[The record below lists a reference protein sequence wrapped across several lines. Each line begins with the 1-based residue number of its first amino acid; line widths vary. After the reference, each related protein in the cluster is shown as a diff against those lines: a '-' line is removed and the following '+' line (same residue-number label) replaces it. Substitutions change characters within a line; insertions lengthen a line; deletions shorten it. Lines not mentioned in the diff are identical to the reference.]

1 MLSPDKYTSI
11 AAPSEGLFK
20 DSGSRFIAYA
30 YPISSEAEVKPIV
43 DRLRAEH
50 HGARHHCFAYRIA
63 KVEDTLEGPRLT
75 KDGIWRANDDGEP
88 SGTAGRPILGQID
101 SKGLQ
106 NVLVV
111 VVRYFGGILLG
122 VPGLIRA
129 YKSATADALDKA
141 QIVER
146 IATRR
151 WKITFGYDLMPA
163 VMAELKAEGL
173 EVLKRDF
180 TEECRIETAV
190 PLSKE
195 RAFLEHTEKIGIFKD
210 KIILTDSMP

>member
-1 MLSPDKYTSI
+1 MLSPDKYLTI

-30 YPISSEAEVKPIV
+30 YPVGAESEVKAIV

-50 HGARHHCFAYRIA
+50 HGARHHCFSYRIT
-63 KVEDTLEGPRLT
+63 KVEDTLEGPTLT

-111 VVRYFGGILLG
+111 VVGYFGGILLG

-129 YKSATADALDKA
+129 YKSATADALEKA
-141 QIVER
+141 QIVEKT
-146 IATRR
+146 ATRR
-151 WKITFGYDLMPA
+151 WQIGFGYDLMPA
-163 VMAELKAEGL
+163 VMGEIKALGL
-173 EVLKRDF
+173 ETAARDF
-180 TEECRIETAV
+180 AEECSITLDV

-195 RAFLEHTEKIGIFKD
+195 QTFLEHTEKIGIFKD
-210 KIILTDSMP
+210 KIILTL

>member
-1 MLSPDKYTSI
+1 MLSSDKYSTI

-30 YPISSEAEVKPIV
+30 YPITSESEVKPIV
-43 DRLRAEH
+43 DALRGEH
-50 HGARHHCFAYRIA
+50 HAARHHCFSY
-63 KVEDTLEGPRLT
+63 RLT
-75 KDGIWRANDDGEP
+75 KIDESPAGSVLSKEGIWRANDDGEP
-88 SGTAGRPILGQID
+88 SGTAGRPILAQID
-101 SKGLQ
+101 SRGLQ

-141 QIVER
+141 QLIEKT
-146 IATRR
+146 AARR
-151 WKITFGYDLMPA
+151 WSLEFGYELMPA
-163 VMAELKAEGL
+163 VMGNLKSQGL
-173 EVLKRDF
+173 EVALRDF
-180 TEECRIETAV
+180 GETCRFEIDV

-195 RAFLEHTEKIGIFKD
+195 IQFLEHTENLGIFKD
-210 KIILTDSMP
+210 KINLTP

>member
-1 MLSPDKYTSI
+1 MLSPDKYLTI

-30 YPISSEAEVKPIV
+30 FPVSAESEVKAIV
-43 DRLRAEH
+43 DKLRVEH
-50 HGARHHCFAYRIA
+50 HGARHHCFSYRIA
-63 KVEDTLEGPRLT
+63 KVDDTLEGPTLT
-75 KDGIWRANDDGEP
+75 KEGIWRANDDGEP

-129 YKSATADALDKA
+129 YKSATADALEKA
-141 QIVER
+141 QIVEKT
-146 IATRR
+146 ATRR
-151 WKITFGYDLMPA
+151 WQIGFGYDLMPA
-163 VMAELKAEGL
+163 VMGEIKALGL
-173 EVLKRDF
+173 ETVARDF
-180 TEECRIETAV
+180 AEECSLTLDV

-195 RAFLEHTEKIGIFKD
+195 QTFLEHTEKIGIFKD
-210 KIILTDSMP
+210 KIILTL

>member
-1 MLSPDKYTSI
+1 MLSRDKYSTI
-11 AAPSEGLFK
+11 AAPSEGIFK

-30 YPISSEAEVKPIV
+30 FPISSESEVKPIV
-43 DRLRAEH
+43 DALRAEH
-50 HGARHHCFAYRIA
+50 HAARHHCFSYRITR
-63 KVEDTLEGPRLT
+63 VEETADGPVLN
-75 KDGIWRANDDGEP
+75 KEGIWRANDDGEP

-141 QIVER
+141 QIVEKT
-146 IATRR
+146 ATRR
-151 WKITFGYDLMPA
+151 WQIGFGYDLMPA
-163 VMAELKAEGL
+163 VMGDLKSLGL
-173 EVLKRDF
+173 EVAKRDF
-180 TEECRIETAV
+180 AEDCLFEIEV

-195 RAFLEHTEKIGIFKD
+195 REFLEHTKNIGIFKD
-210 KIILTDSMP
+210 KIILKP

>member
-1 MLSPDKYTSI
+1 MLTSDKYSTI
-11 AAPSEGLFK
+11 AAPSEGLFR

-30 YPISSEAEVKPIV
+30 YPITSESEVKPIV
-43 DRLRAEH
+43 DSLRREH
-50 HGARHHCFAYRIA
+50 HSARHHCFSYRIN
-63 KVEDTLEGPRLT
+63 KVEDSPEGLVLA
-75 KDGIWRANDDGEP
+75 KEGLWRANDDGEP

-101 SKGLQ
+101 SRGLQ
-106 NVLVV
+106 NLLVV

-141 QIVER
+141 QVIEK

-151 WKITFGYDLMPA
+151 WSLEFGYELMPA
-163 VMAELKAEGL
+163 VMGELKVSGIEIAKRVFTDKCLL
-173 EVLKRDF
+173 ETR
-180 TEECRIETAV
+180 V

-195 RAFLEHTEKIGIFKD
+195 KQFLEHIEKIGIFKD
-210 KIILTDSMP
+210 KIILMP

>member
-1 MLSPDKYTSI
+1 MLSRDKYSTI
-11 AAPSEGLFK
+11 AAPSEGIFK

-30 YPISSEAEVKPIV
+30 FPISSESEVKPIV
-43 DRLRAEH
+43 DALRAEH
-50 HGARHHCFAYRIA
+50 HAARHHCFSYRIT
-63 KVEDTLEGPRLT
+63 KVEETADGPVLN
-75 KDGIWRANDDGEP
+75 KEGIWRANDDGEP

-111 VVRYFGGILLG
+111 VRYFGGILLG

-141 QIVER
+141 QIVEKT
-146 IATRR
+146 ATRR
-151 WKITFGYDLMPA
+151 WQIGFGYDLMPA
-163 VMAELKAEGL
+163 VMGDLKSLGL
-173 EVLKRDF
+173 EVAKRDF
-180 TEECRIETAV
+180 AEDCLFEIEV

-195 RAFLEHTEKIGIFKD
+195 REFLEHTKNIGIFKD
-210 KIILTDSMP
+210 KIILKP

>member
-1 MLSPDKYTSI
+1 MVSRDKYSTI
-11 AAPSEGLFK
+11 AVPSEGLYK

-30 YPISSEAEVKPIV
+30 YPITSESDVKPIV
-43 DRLRAEH
+43 DALRAEH
-50 HGARHHCFAYRIA
+50 HGARHHCFSYRIN
-63 KVEDTLEGPRLT
+63 KIEDGPEGPVLGRE
-75 KDGIWRANDDGEP
+75 GIWRANDDGEP

-101 SKGLQ
+101 SKGLS

-141 QIVER
+141 QVIEKT
-146 IATRR
+146 ATRR
-151 WKITFGYDLMPA
+151 WSLEFGYELMPA
-163 VMAELKAEGL
+163 VMSDLKSLGL
-173 EVLKRDF
+173 DVAKRDF
-180 TEECRIETAV
+180 AEACRFEIDV

-195 RAFLEHTEKIGIFKD
+195 KTFLEHIDNMGIRREK
-210 KIILTDSMP
+210 TV

>member
-30 YPISSEAEVKPIV
+30 YPISSESEVKPIV

-50 HGARHHCFAYRIA
+50 HGARHHCFAYRIT
-63 KVEDTLEGPRLT
+63 KVGDTLEGPSLT

-141 QIVER
+141 QIIECT
-146 IATRR
+146 ASRR
-151 WKITFGYDLMPA
+151 WQIGFGYDLMPA
-163 VMAELKAEGL
+163 VMEEVKSSGM
-173 EVLKRDF
+173 EVLKKDF
-180 TEECRIETAV
+180 AEDCRFEIAI

-195 RAFLEHTEKIGIFKD
+195 KAFLEDIEGLGIFYNRIK
-210 KIILTDSMP
+210 LTL

>member
-1 MLSPDKYTSI
+1 MLSPDKYLTI
-11 AAPSEGLFK
+11 AVPSEGLFK

-30 YPISSEAEVKPIV
+30 YPISAESEVKTIV
-43 DRLRAEH
+43 DKLRAEH
-50 HGARHHCFAYRIA
+50 HGARHHCFSYRIA

-129 YKSATADALDKA
+129 YKSATADALEKA
-141 QIVER
+141 QIVEKT
-146 IATRR
+146 ATRR
-151 WKITFGYDLMPA
+151 WCIEFGYELMPA
-163 VMAELKAEGL
+163 VMGELKAQGL
-173 EVLKRDF
+173 EVISRDF
-180 TEECRIETAV
+180 SEECSLSLDI

-195 RAFLEHTEKIGIFKD
+195 RAFLEHIEKIGIFKD
-210 KIILTDSMP
+210 KIKLTDLTQ

>member
-1 MLSPDKYTSI
+1 MVSRDKYSTI
-11 AAPSEGLFK
+11 AVPSEGLYK

-30 YPISSEAEVKPIV
+30 YPITSESDVKPIV
-43 DRLRAEH
+43 DALRAEH
-50 HGARHHCFAYRIA
+50 HGARHHCFSYRINII
-63 KVEDTLEGPRLT
+63 EEGPEGPVLGRE
-75 KDGIWRANDDGEP
+75 GIWRANDDGEP

-101 SKGLQ
+101 SKGLS

-141 QIVER
+141 QVIEKT
-146 IATRR
+146 ATRR
-151 WKITFGYDLMPA
+151 WSMEFGYELMPA
-163 VMAELKAEGL
+163 VMGELKAYGIEIAKRVFTDNCLL
-173 EVLKRDF
+173 E
-180 TEECRIETAV
+180 TPV

-195 RAFLEHTEKIGIFKD
+195 KQFLEHIEKIGIFKD
-210 KIILTDSMP
+210 KIILMP

>member
-1 MLSPDKYTSI
+1 MLSPDKYLSI

-30 YPISSEAEVKPIV
+30 YPISSESDVKPIV

-50 HGARHHCFAYRIA
+50 HGARHHCFSYRIA
-63 KVEDTLEGPRLT
+63 KVEDTLEGPRLMA
-75 KDGIWRANDDGEP
+75 DGIWRANDDGEP

-129 YKSATADALDKA
+129 YKSATADALEKA
-141 QIVER
+141 QIIEKT
-146 IATRR
+146 ATRS
-151 WKITFGYDLMPA
+151 WQIGFGYDLMPA
-163 VMAELKAEGL
+163 VMGEIKALGL
-173 EVLKRDF
+173 ETVARDF
-180 TEECRIETAV
+180 AEECSITVDV

-195 RAFLEHTEKIGIFKD
+195 QTFLEHTEKIGIFKD
-210 KIILTDSMP
+210 KIILTL

>member
-1 MLSPDKYTSI
+1 MLSPDKYLTI

-30 YPISSEAEVKPIV
+30 YPVGAESEVKAIV

-50 HGARHHCFAYRIA
+50 HGARHHCFSYRIT
-63 KVEDTLEGPRLT
+63 KVEDTLEGPTLT

-129 YKSATADALDKA
+129 YKSATADALEKA
-141 QIVER
+141 QIVEKT
-146 IATRR
+146 ATRR
-151 WKITFGYDLMPA
+151 WQIGFGYDLMPA
-163 VMAELKAEGL
+163 VMGEIKALGL
-173 EVLKRDF
+173 ETTARDF
-180 TEECRIETAV
+180 AEECSLTVDV

-195 RAFLEHTEKIGIFKD
+195 QTFLEHTEKIGIFKD
-210 KIILTDSMP
+210 KIILTL